1 MEDAQIVDLYWARSE
16 NAVSETATKYGKYC
30 YAIAFH
36 ILSDEQDADESVNDT
51 WLDAWN
57 TMPPH
62 RPSILSTFLGKIT
75 RRLSIDRWRERTA
88 DKRGGGEIALALNE
102 LADCIPSE
110 NSVEQEI
117 EAEELGSII
126 NHFVMQMPLQ
136 ERRIFICRYWY
147 MDSIKSI
154 AQQFDVSE
162 SKVKMILYRQRNKL
176 KLHLAKEG
184 HFDEQ

>member
-62 RPSILSTFLGKIT
+62 RPSIFSTFLGKIT

-110 NSVEQEI
+110 NSVEREI

-126 NHFVMQMPLQ
+126 NRFIMQMPLL

-147 MDSIKSI
+147 LDSIKSI
-154 AQQFDVSE
+154 AVQFVVSE
-162 SKVKMILYRQRNKL
+162 SKVKMILHRQRNKL
-176 KLHLAKEG
+176 RLYLAKEG
-184 HFDEQ
+184 HFNE

>member
-62 RPSILSTFLGKIT
+62 RPSILSTFWGKIT

-88 DKRGGGEIALALNE
+88 EKRGGGEIALALDE
-102 LADCIPSE
+102 LVDCVPSE
-110 NSVEQEI
+110 NSVEREI

-126 NHFVMQMPLQ
+126 NRFILQMPSQ

-147 MDSIKSI
+147 LDSIKSI
-154 AQQFDVSE
+154 AQQFDISE
-162 SKVKMILYRQRNKL
+162 SKVKMILHRQRNKL
-176 KLHLAKEG
+176 KQHLAKEG